1 MVTAVSMSCQN
12 PKRPPLLRSEA
23 ENAPQRRPK
32 SREVTSRYLSTSSS
46 SSISTTSSS
55 NTSSYSS
62 SSESIASRRS
72 QSPMVTRTVATP
84 VQNSGLIK
92 RSQSMDRRRPTTPV
106 TREMSTAAK
115 MLLTSTRSL
124 SISFQG
130 ESVSFPV
137 SKKKP
142 APTRYNLSSAR
153 RGTPERRKAGP
164 ELVTLAKDRAEN
176 SFLSDQQ
183 RWPGRLKP
191 VNSSFLTRSLDC
203 GNEIRKFGSRS
214 VLRSLSKSVIDDNHG
229 VKIEAKLKP
238 QYGNVVK
245 LNVNSDSESVSSGS
259 TSGVYEG
266 GNVAQGRGSS
276 RGIVVPAR
284 FWQETSSRI
293 RCGAEPGSPVSKN
306 SGLKTAVPSK
316 QMFNRRNLIDSPT
329 PSPWGMP
336 ASRGFVSPLRGGGR
350 PASPGTAVEL
360 SSNSLSRGMQ
370 SPTRTR
376 NGVTGTP
383 ASRGFV
389 SPLRV
394 GARRASPGKAV
405 ALSSNSLS
413 RGMQSPTRS
422 RNGVRDTP
430 STNSLSS
437 STQSPT
443 GIRNGVM
450 ATPSTNSLSRGMPS
464 PTRIRNGVMDTIPNN
479 ACIMPSSLSFS
490 ADARRGKAGE
500 NRIIDAHELRLLNN
514 RQIQWRFANARAEA
528 ALMAQTETSE
538 RNLYNAWLATSKLRH
553 SVMSKRIQLQL
564 LQQNVKLYSILKGQV
579 PSLENWDLTD
589 GDHSNSMSGAIC
601 ALEASTIRLPVV
613 AGAVADVQNVKD
625 AISSAVD
632 VMQAMASSICSS
644 LSKVEQVDLL
654 VHELQNVAGNERAL
668 LDQCRDLLSSL
679 TAVQVKDFS
688 LRTHLLQMKRMVSC
702 SSTEVKD
709 D

>member
-1 MVTAVSMSCQN
+1 MVIAVSMSCQN

-23 ENAPQRRPK
+23 ENVPQRRPK

-46 SSISTTSSS
+46 SFISTTSSS

-72 QSPMVTRTVATP
+72 QSPMVTRPVATP

-92 RSQSMDRRRPTTPV
+92 RSQSVDRRRPTTPV
-106 TREMSTAAK
+106 TREMPTAAK

-142 APTRYNLSSAR
+142 APTWNNLSSAR

-164 ELVTLAKDRAEN
+164 ELVTPANDRV
-176 SFLSDQQ
+176 LSDQQ

-191 VNSSFLTRSLDC
+191 VNSSFLTRSLNC
-203 GNEIRKFGSRS
+203 GNEIPKFGSRS

-229 VKIEAKLKP
+229 VKIAAKLKP
-238 QYGNVVK
+238 QCGNVVK

-276 RGIVVPAR
+276 PGIVVPVK

-293 RCGAEPGSPVSKN
+293 RCRAEPGSPVSKN
-306 SGLKTAVPSK
+306 SGLKTAAPLK
-316 QMFNRRNLIDSPT
+316 QMSNRRNLIDSPT

-336 ASRGFVSPLRGGGR
+336 ASRGFVSPLRGGER
-350 PASPGTAVEL
+350 PASPSTVVVL

-389 SPLRV
+389 SPLRG
-394 GARRASPGKAV
+394 GAKPASLGKAV

-413 RGMQSPTRS
+413 RGMRSPTRT
-422 RNGVRDTP
+422 RNGVTDTP

-437 STQSPT
+437 GTQSPT

-450 ATPSTNSLSRGMPS
+450 ATPSKNSLSRGMPS
-464 PTRIRNGVMDTIPNN
+464 PTRIRNGVTRTIPNN
-479 ACIMPSSLSFS
+479 ACIMPSSLSFA

-500 NRIIDAHELRLLNN
+500 NRISDAHELRLLNN

-528 ALMAQTETSE
+528 GLTSQTETSE
-538 RNLYNAWLATSKLRH
+538 RTLYNAWLATSKLRH
-553 SVMSKRIQLQL
+553 SVKSKRIQLQL

-601 ALEASTIRLPVV
+601 ALESSTIRLPVV

-654 VHELQNVAGNERAL
+654 VHELQNVAGSERAL